1 MSSKVSQRISSIPLS
16 GIRKIMDYAK
26 GLSDIVYFNIGEPDF
41 ITPDHIREA
50 AKRAIDEGF
59 THYTSISGIPEL
71 RRAIAEKLK
80 NENRIDADAESE
92 ILVTAGAQ
100 PAFFA
105 VCQTFIEPGDE
116 VIVQDPFYA
125 GYEVSLRV
133 VGAKII
139 PVRVEEQKNFVID
152 PQDVEAKITDKT
164 KMIILISPDNPTGS
178 VIDETTLKTIS
189 EIAQDHDL
197 IVVSDEIYEK
207 FTYDGIRN
215 YSIAALSGMEDRT
228 VTINSFSKTYAMTGW
243 RVGYI
248 AADKALMKDI
258 SKVHHTMN
266 VCAGAISQKA
276 AAAALTGPQ
285 GCVNEMLTEYDKRR
299 REIVS
304 LTNKITGFKCPMPRG
319 AFYVFPNTQ
328 AFKMSSL
335 DLAVYI
341 IKEARVVTVPG
352 SAFGG
357 AGEGHLRFSY
367 ATSLNEIREGV
378 SRIKEATEKLQ
389 PAGLQL
395 N

>member
-26 GLSDIVYFNIGEPDF
+26 GLSDIIYFNIGEPDF
-41 ITPDHIREA
+41 TTPEHIREA

-59 THYTSISGIPEL
+59 THYTSIPGIPEL
-71 RRAIAEKLK
+71 RRAIAEKCK
-80 NENRIDADAESE
+80 NENKIDVDVESE

-105 VCQTFIEPGDE
+105 VCQTFLEPGDE
-116 VIVQDPFYA
+116 VIVQNPFYA

-133 VGAKII
+133 VGAKMI
-139 PVRVEEQKNFVID
+139 PVPAEERKDFVVN
-152 PQDVEAKITDKT
+152 PQDVEGKITDKT

-178 VIDETTLKTIS
+178 VIDETTLKAIS

-197 IVVSDEIYEK
+197 IVLSDEIYEK

-243 RVGYI
+243 RVGYVV
-248 AADKALMKDI
+248 ADKALMKDI
-258 SKVHHTMN
+258 SKVHHSMN
-266 VCAGAISQKA
+266 VCASAISQKA
-276 AAAALTGPQ
+276 AVAALTGPQ
-285 GCVNEMLTEYDKRR
+285 DCVNEMLTEYDKRR

-304 LTNKITGFKCPMPRG
+304 LTNEIAGFRCPMPKG
-319 AFYVFPNTQ
+319 AFYVFPNIE
-328 AFKMSSL
+328 AFQLPSL
-335 DLAVYI
+335 DLAIHI

-352 SAFGG
+352 TAFGS
-357 AGEGHLRFSY
+357 AGEGYLRFSY
-367 ATSLNEIREGV
+367 ATSLNEIREGL
-378 SRIKEATEKLQ
+378 SRIEEVMEKLQ
-389 PAGLQL
+389 AGGRQ
-395 N
+395 

>member
-16 GIRKIMDYAK
+16 GIRKIVDHAK
-26 GLSDIVYFNIGEPDF
+26 GLSDMIYFNIGEPDF
-41 ITPDHIREA
+41 TTPEHIREA

-71 RRAIAEKLK
+71 RRAIVEKLK

-105 VCQTFIEPGDE
+105 ICQTFIEPGDE
-116 VIVQDPFYA
+116 VVVQSPFYA
-125 GYEVSLRV
+125 GYEVTLRV
-133 VGAKII
+133 VGAKMI
-139 PVRVEEQKNFVID
+139 PVLMEERKDFIID
-152 PQDVEAKITDKT
+152 PQNIEAKITDKT

-178 VIDETTLKTIS
+178 VIDKTTLKTIA

-248 AADKALMKDI
+248 AAEKTLMKNI
-258 SKVHHTMN
+258 SKVHHAMN
-266 VCAGAISQKA
+266 VCASAISQKA
-276 AAAALTGPQ
+276 SVAALTGPQ
-285 GCVNEMLTEYDKRR
+285 NCVNEMLTEYDRRR
-299 REIVS
+299 RETVS
-304 LTNKITGFKCPMPRG
+304 LTNEISGFRCQMPRG
-319 AFYVFPNTQ
+319 AFYVFPNIK
-328 AFKMSSL
+328 AFQMSSL
-335 DLAVYI
+335 DLAIHI

-352 SAFGG
+352 SAFGS

-367 ATSLNEIREGV
+367 ATSLNEIREGL
-378 SRIKEATEKLQ
+378 SRIKEAIEKLQ
-389 PAGLQL
+389 AVGRQ
-395 N
+395 